1 MTKEVSKPKVATAVR
16 SYQNFINGQW
26 VAPISGET
34 YERKSPVTGK
44 TIVQIPWSNQ
54 EDAGAAIQ
62 AARRTFDQGHWS
74 KSHARTRHDILRK
87 TAEAVRAKAS
97 ELAQTLCEE
106 VGRPFA
112 MCLGEVLMTAEVY
125 DYFAGLA
132 LDLKGESI
140 TQYDSSA
147 IGLTVHEPVGVVGII
162 TPWNF
167 PLLLVSWKIAPALA
181 AGCTMVVK
189 PSEFTPSS
197 TFMLAEIITQA
208 GLPEGAINIVTGDGP
223 VVGERLV
230 ESTLVDKIAF
240 TGSTAVGKR
249 IMAKA
254 APTLKRISLE
264 LGGKSPN
271 IVFPDADMAAAVGGA
286 FFGIYLNSGQVC
298 QAGSRLL
305 LHESIKDEFMQQL
318 VAATKTIK
326 LGDPKDSTT
335 TMGPVIN
342 ERQFDRIQGYIQA
355 GQTEGAKLLIGGSG
369 RYPVE
374 GFEQGLFVQPT
385 IFDAVKGEMAI
396 TREEIF
402 GPVLSVMTFKDEA
415 EALQLANETMYG
427 LTAAVWTKNLD
438 TAFRMAKGIRAGT
451 VWVNA
456 YHSAG
461 LPFMPYGGYKQSGI
475 GRERGL
481 MALQNY
487 TQVKNVVVRVGQSS
501 PGPESR
507 E

>member
-1 MTKEVSKPKVATAVR
+1 MTTEINKSTVATAVR
-16 SYQNFINGQW
+16 SYQNFINGKW

-34 YERKSPVTGK
+34 YERKSPVTGQ
-44 TIVQIPWSNQ
+44 TIVQIPWSN
-54 EDAGAAIQ
+54 EADANVAIE
-62 AARRTFDQGHWS
+62 AARQTFDQGHWS
-74 KSHARTRHDILRK
+74 SSHAHTRHDVLRK
-87 TAEAVRAKAS
+87 TAEALRAKAS

-106 VGRPFA
+106 VGRPFP
-112 MCLGEVLMTAEVY
+112 MCLGEVQLTAQVY

-181 AGCTMVVK
+181 AGCTVVVK

-197 TFMLAEIITQA
+197 TFVLAEIITQA
-208 GLPEGAINIVTGDGP
+208 GAPEGVINIVTGDGP
-223 VVGERLV
+223 VVGERFV
-230 ESTLVDKIAF
+230 ESPLVDKIAF
-240 TGSTAVGKR
+240 TGSTAVGRR

-254 APTLKRISLE
+254 APTLKRVSLE

-305 LHESIKDEFMQQL
+305 LHESIKDEFVGQL

-326 LGDPKDSTT
+326 LGDPLDSTT

-342 ERQFDRIQGYIQA
+342 ERQFDRIQDYIQA
-355 GQTEGAKLLIGGSG
+355 GQREGAKLLIGGSG
-369 RYPVE
+369 ISSVE

-385 IFDAVKGEMAI
+385 IFDAVNSEMKIA
-396 TREEIF
+396 REEIF

-415 EALQLANETMYG
+415 EALQLANNTMYG

-438 TAFRMAKGIRAGT
+438 TALRMAKGIRAGT
-451 VWVNA
+451 IWVNA

-475 GRERGL
+475 GRELGHKGL
-481 MALQNY
+481 DEYFETKSIQIKL
-487 TQVKNVVVRVGQSS
+487 G
-501 PGPESR
+501 E
-507 E
+507 

>member
-1 MTKEVSKPKVATAVR
+1 MTTQVNKSGLSMSVR
-16 SYQNFINGQW
+16 SYQNFINGKW
-26 VAPISGET
+26 VAAISGET
-34 YERKSPVTGK
+34 YERKSPVTRQ

-54 EDAGAAIQ
+54 ADADAAIQ
-62 AARRTFDQGHWS
+62 AARQTFDKGDWS
-74 KSHARTRHDILRK
+74 KSNALTRHDVLRK
-87 TAEAVRAKAS
+87 TAEGLRTKAT

-112 MCLGEVLMTAEVY
+112 MAMGEVQFTANVF

-132 LDLKGESI
+132 LDVKGESI
-140 TQYDSSA
+140 TQYDNSA

-167 PLLLVSWKIAPALA
+167 PLLLVSWKIAPAIA

-197 TFMLAEIITQA
+197 TFILAEIITQA
-208 GLPEGAINIVTGDGP
+208 GAPEGVINIVTGDGP

-230 ESTLVDKIAF
+230 ESPLVDKIAF
-240 TGSTAVGKR
+240 TGSTAVGKG

-254 APTLKRISLE
+254 APTLKRVSLE

-271 IVFPDADMAAAVGGA
+271 IVFPDADMRAAVGGA

-305 LHESIKDEFMQQL
+305 LHESIKDEFVAQL
-318 VAATKTIK
+318 VAATKTLK
-326 LGDPKDSTT
+326 LGDPSDPNT
-335 TMGPVIN
+335 TMGPIIN
-342 ERQFDRIQGYIQA
+342 ERQFDRIQGYINA
-355 GQTEGAKLLIGGSG
+355 GQNEGAKLLIGGSG

-385 IFDAVKGEMAI
+385 IFDAVETKMAI
-396 TREEIF
+396 AQEEIF
-402 GPVLSVMTFKDEA
+402 GPVLSVMTFKDEV
-415 EALQLANETMYG
+415 EALQIANNTMYG

-438 TAFRMAKGIRAGT
+438 TAFGMAKGIRAGT
-451 VWVNA
+451 VWVNT
-456 YHSAG
+456 YHSSG
-461 LPFMPYGGYKQSGI
+461 LEPCMPYGGYKQSGI
-475 GRERGL
+475 GREVGHQGL
-481 MALQNY
+481 EEYFETKSIHIKL
-487 TQVKNVVVRVGQSS
+487 G
-501 PGPESR
+501 E
-507 E
+507 